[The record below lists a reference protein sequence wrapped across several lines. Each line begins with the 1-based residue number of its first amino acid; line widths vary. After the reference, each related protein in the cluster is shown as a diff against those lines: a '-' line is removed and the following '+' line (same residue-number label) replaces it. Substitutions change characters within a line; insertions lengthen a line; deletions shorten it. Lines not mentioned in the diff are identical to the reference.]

1 MNNPRNF
8 SPDASNKSSF
18 LSLKKEINKKIKE
31 TLFDD
36 NCLFYS
42 SSFNFFCSN
51 YNSSELTQEG
61 INLSNL
67 IDNLPLLNKEEALED
82 DLNIKKNKENEKIKS
97 NKKLSDSED
106 DKSSSVISKQTKS
119 TQNEESK
126 NKLNIGLLKFSD
138 LSTLLKINENN
149 DLNAKLYEP
158 DEEKIR
164 EIIENIEKD
173 LKNENGEKDIKNEC
187 LRKNVCLKLYKAF
200 HFGLKKLKLDDNE
213 IKDICLYIEK
223 QGRIIDNSMTNKYK
237 EFIENVLKKISTE
250 KIISN

>member
-1 MNNPRNF
+1 M
-8 SPDASNKSSF
+8 
-18 LSLKKEINKKIKE
+18 
-31 TLFDD
+31 
-36 NCLFYS
+36 
-42 SSFNFFCSN
+42 
-51 YNSSELTQEG
+51 
-61 INLSNL
+61 
-67 IDNLPLLNKEEALED
+67 
-82 DLNIKKNKENEKIKS
+82 NIKKNKENEKIKS

-187 LRKNVCLKLYKAF
+187 LRKKCVFKT
-200 HFGLKKLKLDDNE
+200 
-213 IKDICLYIEK
+213 I
-223 QGRIIDNSMTNKYK
+223 
-237 EFIENVLKKISTE
+237 
-250 KIISN
+250 

>member
-1 MNNPRNF
+1 MIIAYF
-8 SPDASNKSSF
+8 IH
-18 LSLKKEINKKIKE
+18 LHL
-31 TLFDD
+31 T
-36 NCLFYS
+36 
-42 SSFNFFCSN
+42 FFVWII
-51 YNSSELTQEG
+51 TQEG

-82 DLNIKKNKENEKIKS
+82 DLNIKKSKENEKIKS

-119 TQNEESK
+119 TQNDESK

-149 DLNAKLYEP
+149 DLNEKLYEP

-164 EIIENIEKD
+164 EIIENIEKE

-187 LRKNVCLKLYKAF
+187 LRKNVCLKLYKAL